1 MELAIEQAKLAQKDD
16 EVPIGAVIVSG
27 SNVVSSAHNISNDPT
42 AHAEMLAI
50 KQACELLSTSTL
62 YDSDIYVTLEPCPM
76 CAQAISFARIKRLYF
91 GAYNPKGG
99 GIENGA
105 KIFQFCSHI
114 PKVYGGILET
124 ECSFLLKDFFEKL
137 RDI

>member
-1 MELAIEQAKLAQKDD
+1 MELAVKQAKLTQKDD

-114 PKVYGGILET
+114 PEVYGGILET

-137 RDI
+137 RT

>member
-1 MELAIEQAKLAQKDD
+1 MELAIGQAKLAQKDD

-114 PKVYGGILET
+114 PEVYGGILET

-137 RDI
+137 RT